1 MAGEELAR
9 PNQSQPRSQDQGQG
23 YWTQAWRRLVR
34 KKIGVVCLAIV
45 TVIYL
50 AGALASWVTPY
61 GYNEQD
67 RSRPE
72 GSTARFCAACQGPS
86 LSHPFG
92 TDALGRDQF
101 TRVIYSLRTTV
112 IVTVAGI
119 LTGSLFLGIGMGLL
133 AGYFRGAIDSVINRV
148 GELFRAFP
156 ELLLVILLAAT
167 VRDPVADWVRGFGE
181 AGRDVV
187 RLGIVDYFIVFGA
200 LSAFSWVGMMRIVR
214 GQVLSV
220 REDQYVEAA
229 IAVGASNWRV
239 LRYHVLP
246 NILSPVIVLVSM
258 GMGAIAGSE
267 VFLSFIGIGIQ
278 SPTPS
283 LGIMMFEYGSV
294 SVLRTQPHLL
304 LFPAATLALLLFAFN
319 LLGDALND
327 ALNPRTR

>member
-1 MAGEELAR
+1 MASEGLAQITLAQAR
-9 PNQSQPRSQDQGQG
+9 TQG
-23 YWTQAWRRLVR
+23 YWRQAWQRLVR
-34 KKIGVVCLAIV
+34 KRIGVVCLGIII
-45 TVIYL
+45 VIYL

-61 GYNEQD
+61 GYNDQNLTQPDE
-67 RSRPE
+67 
-72 GSTARFCAACQGPS
+72 TARFCGLCEGPS

-112 IVTVAGI
+112 IVTIAGI
-119 LTGSLFLGIGMGLL
+119 LTGSLFLGIGFGLL
-133 AGYFRGAIDSVINRV
+133 AGYFRGLVDSVINRT
-148 GELFRAFP
+148 GELFTAFP
-156 ELLLVILLAAT
+156 TILLVILLAAS
-167 VRDPVADWVRGFGE
+167 VRPPVVEWVREFGGV
-181 AGRDVV
+181 GRDII

-220 REDQYVEAA
+220 RENQYVDAA
-229 IAVGASNWRV
+229 ISVGASNWRI
-239 LRYHVLP
+239 LRSHVLP

-258 GMGAIAGSE
+258 GMGTIAGSE

-294 SVLRTQPHLL
+294 SVLRSEPYLL
-304 LFPAATLALLLFAFN
+304 LFPAATLALLLFTFN

-327 ALNPRTR
+327 ALNPRAR

>member
-1 MAGEELAR
+1 MASEGLG
-9 PNQSQPRSQDQGQG
+9 QLGLSRSRGQG
-23 YWTQAWRRLVR
+23 YWTLAWRRLAR
-34 KKIGVVCLAIV
+34 KRLGVLSLGIIV
-45 TVIYL
+45 VIYL
-50 AGALASWVTPY
+50 SGALASWVAPY
-61 GYNEQD
+61 GYNDQD
-67 RSRPE
+67 RTRPE
-72 GSTARFCAACQGPS
+72 GSTVRFCAVCQGPS

-101 TRVIYSLRTTV
+101 SRVIYSLRTTV
-112 IVTVAGI
+112 IVTIAGI

-133 AGYFRGAIDSVINRV
+133 AGYFGGWVDSVINRA

-167 VRDPVADWVRGFGE
+167 VRDPVVDWVRDFGKT
-181 AGRDVV
+181 GIDIV
-187 RLGIVDYFIVFGA
+187 RLGVVDYFIVFGA

-214 GQVLSV
+214 GQVLSIK
-220 REDQYVEAA
+220 ENQYIDAS
-229 IAVGASNWRV
+229 IAVGASNWRIM
-239 LRYHVLP
+239 RYHVLP

-258 GMGAIAGSE
+258 GMGTIAGSE

-304 LFPAATLALLLFAFN
+304 LFPAGTLALLLFTFN
-319 LLGDALND
+319 LLGDALTD
-327 ALNPRTR
+327 ALNPRAR